1 MFGFGKKEADSGA
14 LYSALIYMTYAHYQ
28 LYGELISEEKLFV
41 DAKSML
47 REFNAKVKDE
57 HVKPLIFGAFII
69 SKGTENLLEDL
80 KKIGRNGT
88 LTNEN
93 LELIAQ
99 KLKRHGV
106 TFD

>member
-1 MFGFGKKEADSGA
+1 MFGLGKKEADSGA
-14 LYSALIYMTYAHYQ
+14 LYSALIYMTYANYQ
-28 LYGELISEEKLFV
+28 LYGKLPSEEKLFS

-47 REFNAKVKDE
+47 AKLNAKVRSE

-69 SKGTENLLEDL
+69 SKGVENLLEDF
-80 KKIGRNGT
+80 KNIGRHGA
-88 LTNEN
+88 LTNAE